1 MDYAHCFY
9 IKLFKFKKLAQ
20 KSPEIFKNKVI
31 LSVPYDSLLNIT

>member
-1 MDYAHCFY
+1 MDYANCFY

-20 KSPEIFKNKVI
+20 KSPEIFKVI